1 MTPVN
6 LRRSL
11 AAGTVALAA
20 AAVLTACGFN
30 YPTDR
35 ISNLTVGTNYRDGN
49 VSVLNAV
56 VVSAADNSG
65 TFIATFVNNTDQ
77 PQQVTNITG
86 DGEVTGVDVTPLTIK
101 PKGLVNLADGG
112 GYAVTGTFSPGDIV
126 HLTFSLGDGSTFP
139 LEVPV
144 VLEAGD
150 FAGLDTA
157 TPSASPSG
165 SPSGSPS
172 VAPSAATSASPSAAS
187 S

>member
-11 AAGTVALAA
+11 AAGTVALVA

-65 TFIATFVNNTDQ
+65 TFVATFVNNTDQ
-77 PQQVTNITG
+77 PQSVSGITG
-86 DGEVTGVDVTPLTIK
+86 DGDNVTSVDATPLNLK
-101 PKGLVNLADGG
+101 PNELVNLADNG
-112 GYAVTGTFSPGDIV
+112 GYAVTGTFTPGDFV
-126 HLTFSLGDGSTFP
+126 HLTFALADGSTFG

-144 VLEAGD
+144 VTATGD
-150 FAGLDTA
+150 YAGLDTA
-157 TPSASPSG
+157 TPPPSA
-165 SPSGSPS
+165 SPS
-172 VAPSAATSASPSAAS
+172 VAPSAAASASPSAAS